1 MNKKKIITI
10 VIIIILLLL
19 LITSGYLLFFNK
31 TPKEDLEYNSNQT
44 VEERKTIN
52 VEQGDLL
59 TMESENISFYIPKDW
74 TSKKGLD
81 ENYVEYHT
89 LEGNGLTL
97 TLRYLPVEDGS
108 KWTNHDNIEYSTS
121 TSRLYKEDG
130 VYQAIFNSSQ
140 TRILEDYENNIRTE
154 QDYGL
159 FLIINKNNN
168 PVETLTMED
177 YSYIKFIL
185 DSYDQYN
192 SY

>member
-74 TSKKGLD
+74 TSKKDLD

-185 DSYDQYN
+185 DSYDLYN

>member
-1 MNKKKIITI
+1 MNKKKTIII
-10 VIIIILLLL
+10 VAIIILLLL
-19 LITSGYLLFFNK
+19 LTTLGYFLFFNK
-31 TPKEDLEYNSNQT
+31 TSEEDLESNSNQT
-44 VEERKTIN
+44 TKERETIN

-59 TMESENISFYIPKDW
+59 TMESEDISFYIPKGW
-74 TSKKGLD
+74 ISKKDLD

-97 TLRYLPVEDGS
+97 TLKFLPVEDGS
-108 KWTNHDNIEYSTS
+108 EWTTHDDIEYSTS

-130 VYQAIFNSSQ
+130 AYQARFNSSQ
-140 TRILEDYENNIRTE
+140 TRISEDYENNTRTE

-159 FLIINKNNN
+159 FLVIDKNNK
-168 PVETLTMED
+168 PVKTLTTED
-177 YSYIKFIL
+177 YSYVKFIL